1 MKMKG
6 FMLWWQPWMSNAPTR
21 EGRSLEDVLMDR
33 LGSSTVILLKILS
46 TSLNNSIEGR
56 VSSITK

>member
-1 MKMKG
+1 
-6 FMLWWQPWMSNAPTR
+6 MSNAPTR